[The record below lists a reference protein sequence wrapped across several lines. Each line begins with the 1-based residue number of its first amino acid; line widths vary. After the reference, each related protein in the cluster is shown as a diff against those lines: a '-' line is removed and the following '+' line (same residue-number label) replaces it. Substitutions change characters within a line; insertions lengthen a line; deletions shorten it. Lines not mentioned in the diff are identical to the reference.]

1 MHVIGGST
9 HGPNIG
15 PAIPLASQSAELTA
29 TMNPDAIVPRHGRE
43 RAAQDRSQDLA
54 WVRRYTSPIL
64 ILSPPPVKPP
74 SASPSLL
81 ILLLHTPRNLFPS
94 VPQQPHLGQCRLY
107 QRLRSHCPPLHSHA
121 TLLPHPGSSVPT
133 KRRASEELKGEIFS
147 STIPWYLASNVYEV
161 FLRSEEKKTRVR
173 IRGLGC
179 CFSLFI

>member
-1 MHVIGGST
+1 
-9 HGPNIG
+9 
-15 PAIPLASQSAELTA
+15 
-29 TMNPDAIVPRHGRE
+29 MNPDAIVPRHGRE

-54 WVRRYTSPIL
+54 WVGRYTSPIL

-94 VPQQPHLGQCRLY
+94 VPQQPHLGRCRLY

-147 STIPWYLASNVYEV
+147 STIPWYLAFS
-161 FLRSEEKKTRVR
+161 LRMFTRFSCDLKKKKTRVR